1 MNNST
6 ARGAYSL
13 QVFEGDELIRD
24 TGEFDNLITHLA
36 LTMGAPFESGVLCI
50 GIGRTA
56 PAVSNVSLEEE
67 VAAESSSFGN
77 ASTIFMKGED
87 RYSKRSITATFTGI
101 DGDISEVGFRDAA
114 IDSVRSRSLVR
125 DGNGLVTIIPIKP
138 EQTLKITYF
147 VYVLIPEVMATG
159 TVTTPYGSSSFTIKP
174 HADLV
179 NPAGIFA
186 GKFNNP
192 FEGSGLK
199 AILTSGSV
207 SASVFTWS
215 YDSATRTA
223 TATVNYVATELNRTF
238 EGFEAAT
245 NAKNLPIIELD
256 SPLINPAQN
265 DCSFTLSFTWD
276 RA

>member
-24 TGEFDNLITHLA
+24 TGEFDNLITDLA

-50 GIGRTA
+50 GTGRAT

-77 ASTIFMKGED
+77 TSTIFMKGEY
-87 RYSKRSITATFTGI
+87 RYSKRSITTTFTGI

-159 TVTTPYGSSSFTIKP
+159 VVTTPYGSSNFTIKP

-192 FEGSGLK
+192 FDGSALK
-199 AILTSGSV
+199 ATLTSGSV
-207 SASVFTWS
+207 SANVFTWA
-215 YDSATRTA
+215 YDTATRTA
-223 TATVNYVATELNRTF
+223 TATVNYNAIATNRTIT
-238 EGFEAAT
+238 GFEAVS
-245 NAKNLPIIELD
+245 NGVNLPVIELAT
-256 SPLINPAQN
+256 PLINPAQN